1 MKQKNGGW
9 IALFLAPACI
19 LFILIFAIPLVM
31 VFVTSLFD
39 YRLLP
44 RTFTF
49 VGFSNFVQL
58 FTEDNRFWPI
68 FGNTVKWLF
77 IHCIFHVTL
86 GTLLAFIL
94 YKKPRGWKFVRVTYM
109 IPNIISQSA
118 IAMIFLNLYNA
129 QYGAVNSFLKLV
141 GLESLQHNWLFETA
155 TAFPSVTLTWFLF
168 AGYTTTL
175 VLAQLLSTDESLI
188 EAAELDGCNDLMTLV
203 KVVIPLSVPILSAVT
218 LFYFVSFWNRY
229 TEAVMFINNSAKYT
243 LQVMLRALVFQSDG
257 SLGEGNIVYDNMKM
271 AVMVLGML
279 PVLVIYPFVQ
289 KYFVS
294 GLMLGGVKE

>member
-1 MKQKNGGW
+1 MF
-9 IALFLAPACI
+9 IAVA
-19 LFILIFAIPLVM
+19 
-31 VFVTSLFD
+31 
-39 YRLLP
+39 
-44 RTFTF
+44 
-49 VGFSNFVQL
+49 
-58 FTEDNRFWPI
+58 
-68 FGNTVKWLF
+68 
-77 IHCIFHVTL
+77 
-86 GTLLAFIL
+86 GT
-94 YKKPRGWKFVRVTYM
+94 
-109 IPNIISQSA
+109 A
-118 IAMIFLNLYNA
+118 IAMMITVPLGYALA
-129 QYGAVNSFLKLV
+129 QKKLM
-141 GLESLQHNWLFETA
+141 GRKIIMRLISI
-155 TAFPSVTLTWFLF
+155 
-168 AGYTTTL
+168 TL
-175 VLAQLLSTDESLI
+175 VFDAGIMPFYILIKTLGLIDSRWSLILPFAVSSFNLIIVKNFMTSIPESLI

-243 LQVMLRALVFQSDG
+243 LQVMRALVFQSDG

>member
-1 MKQKNGGW
+1 MAKKQLTAIRESNARKIFRVVNG
-9 IALFLAPACI
+9 LFLALVCI
-19 LFILIFAIPLVM
+19 VVVIPIWNV
-31 VFVTSLFD
+31 VVTSFAQD
-39 YRLLP
+39 KDVMGGVYLLIP
-44 RTFTF
+44 KSFTLKNYLKIF
-49 VGFSNFVQL
+49 NSGYMRGFYNSMFIAVVG
-58 FTEDNRFWPI
+58 T
-68 FGNTVKWLF
+68 
-77 IHCIFHVTL
+77 
-86 GTLLAFIL
+86 
-94 YKKPRGWKFVRVTYM
+94 
-109 IPNIISQSA
+109 A
-118 IAMIFLNLYNA
+118 IAMMITVPLGYALA
-129 QYGAVNSFLKLV
+129 QKKLM
-141 GLESLQHNWLFETA
+141 GRKIIMRLISI
-155 TAFPSVTLTWFLF
+155 
-168 AGYTTTL
+168 TL
-175 VLAQLLSTDESLI
+175 VFDAGIMPFYILIKTLGLIDSRWSLSSFNLIIVKNFMTSIPESLI

-243 LQVMLRALVFQSDG
+243 LQVMLRALVFQRDG

>member
-1 MKQKNGGW
+1 MAKKQLTAIRESNARKIFRVVNG
-9 IALFLAPACI
+9 LFLALVCI
-19 LFILIFAIPLVM
+19 VVVIPIWNV
-31 VFVTSLFD
+31 VVTSFAQD
-39 YRLLP
+39 KDVMGGVYLLIP
-44 RTFTF
+44 KSFTLKNYLKIF
-49 VGFSNFVQL
+49 NSGYMRGFYNSM
-58 FTEDNRFWPI
+58 
-68 FGNTVKWLF
+68 F
-77 IHCIFHVTL
+77 IAVA
-86 GTLLAFIL
+86 GT
-94 YKKPRGWKFVRVTYM
+94 
-109 IPNIISQSA
+109 A
-118 IAMIFLNLYNA
+118 IAMMITVPLGYALA
-129 QYGAVNSFLKLV
+129 QKKLM
-141 GLESLQHNWLFETA
+141 GRKIIMRLISI
-155 TAFPSVTLTWFLF
+155 
-168 AGYTTTL
+168 TL
-175 VLAQLLSTDESLI
+175 VFDAGIMPFYILIKTLGLIDSRWSLILPFAVSSIPESLI

>member
-1 MKQKNGGW
+1 MSRGLGDVYKRQ
-9 IALFLAPACI
+9 IMPFY
-19 LFILIFAIPLVM
+19 ILI
-31 VFVTSLFD
+31 
-39 YRLLP
+39 
-44 RTFTF
+44 
-49 VGFSNFVQL
+49 
-58 FTEDNRFWPI
+58 
-68 FGNTVKWLF
+68 K
-77 IHCIFHVTL
+77 TL
-86 GTLLAFIL
+86 GLIDSRWSLIL
-94 YKKPRGWKFVRVTYM
+94 PFAVSSFNLIIVKNFMTS
-109 IPNIISQSA
+109 IP
-118 IAMIFLNLYNA
+118 
-129 QYGAVNSFLKLV
+129 
-141 GLESLQHNWLFETA
+141 ER
-155 TAFPSVTLTWFLF
+155 
-168 AGYTTTL
+168 
-175 VLAQLLSTDESLI
+175 LI